1 MPGRALT
8 YWHAA
13 LSSGINLFMFTID
26 AVKPQRWL
34 GKDIFK
40 RDLKLSKRPLA
51 TANVTS
57 GAIVTES
64 VD

>member
-8 YWHAA
+8 YWHAD
-13 LSSGINLFMFTID
+13 LSSGIHLFMFTID
-26 AVKPQRWL
+26 AMKLQRWL

-40 RDLKLSKRPLA
+40 GDPKLLRKPVS

-57 GAIVTES
+57 GNNVTEPA
-64 VD
+64 D